1 MASGQSLSGYE
12 DLISYTS
19 RNWTKNNKFWV
30 EFSGNTQSGKVPE
43 VLDFLVNNKFKK
55 IIATSIIDINLFDT
69 VTDPIER
76 YINEQYVMT
85 QGRIQSAQISV
96 KFRDYDQAY
105 LYKRCHQAFYAL
117 NREYMSDSKVT
128 ISVYLDPDWTNDK
141 RVKIAEARNCIFN
154 SLGGLTLDYGS
165 QNQFL
170 EFNVTFKT
178 PKIHFDPSGWTSIQP
193 KLKAS
198 TPIGF

>member
-69 VTDPIER
+69 VTDPIEQ
-76 YINEQYVMT
+76 YIN
-85 QGRIQSAQISV
+85 GH
-96 KFRDYDQAY
+96 KFD
-105 LYKRCHQAFYAL
+105 
-117 NREYMSDSKVT
+117 
-128 ISVYLDPDWTNDK
+128 NDILL
-141 RVKIAEARNCIFN
+141 R
-154 SLGGLTLDYGS
+154 
-165 QNQFL
+165 
-170 EFNVTFKT
+170 
-178 PKIHFDPSGWTSIQP
+178 
-193 KLKAS
+193 
-198 TPIGF
+198 